1 MPAKST
7 IFCNYI
13 VRLHVDEAE
22 LGRYKK
28 HPDERIHLAGLTSK
42 QGMALKNKSV
52 TEIEAALREE
62 QGLPPSMNPDKNHVV
77 LTHLVEQL

>member
-13 VRLHVDEAE
+13 VRLHVDSDE
-22 LGRYKK
+22 LERYKK
-28 HPDERIHLAGLTSK
+28 HPDERIHQAGLTPK

-52 TEIEAALREE
+52 AEIEAALCEE
-62 QGLPPSMNPDKNHVV
+62 QGLPPGSKPDKDHVV
-77 LTHLVEQL
+77 TTHLVEQL